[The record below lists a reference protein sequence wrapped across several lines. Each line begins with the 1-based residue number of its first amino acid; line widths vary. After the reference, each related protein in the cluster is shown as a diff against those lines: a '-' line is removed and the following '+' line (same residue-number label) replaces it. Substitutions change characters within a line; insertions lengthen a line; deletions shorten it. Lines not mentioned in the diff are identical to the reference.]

1 MNDESLRNQ
10 LENIN
15 ISKDRKRRVSFSN
28 YSYEYDAGYDSDDDS
43 SDDDSHVRSFKKLK
57 INDNTDNKKNYVP
70 IKKNNGLNTSRV
82 YSKAFNLIK
91 SMRLKKELEEEQ
103 FEKDLNYINNKIKTS
118 NGFAGDINNNRN
130 IVMLPCTTEENVK
143 ENIKVIK

>member
-1 MNDESLRNQ
+1 MTDESLSNQ

-15 ISKDRKRRVSFSN
+15 ISKNRKRRVSFSN
-28 YSYEYDAGYDSDDDS
+28 YAYEYDAGYDSDDDS

-57 INDNTDNKKNYVP
+57 IDDNTDNKKNFVP
-70 IKKNNGLNTSRV
+70 IKKNNGLSTTRV
-82 YSKAFNLIK
+82 FSKAFNLIK
-91 SMRLKKELEEEQ
+91 SMRIKKELEEEQ
-103 FEKDLNYINNKIKTS
+103 FEKDLDYINNKIKSS

-130 IVMLPCTTEENVK
+130 IVMLPCTTEETVK